1 MLNLLRI
8 YGRSFCQP
16 WNVQGWMHEGFK
28 KIKKG
33 QFQLCYANLALLN
46 QDCKYVLLL
55 VQVFAIVQM
64 WSQLRVTRRVCVK
77 GTVT

>member
-1 MLNLLRI
+1 MEDRFVNLGM
-8 YGRSFCQP
+8 YKA
-16 WNVQGWMHEGFK
+16 GFTKALK
-28 KIKKG
+28 KKLIKKG

-55 VQVFAIVQM
+55 VQVFAIDCSNVE
-64 WSQLRVTRRVCVK
+64 SVTRNASCVCVK

>member
-1 MLNLLRI
+1 MEDRFVNLGMYKAGCTKAL
-8 YGRSFCQP
+8 
-16 WNVQGWMHEGFK
+16 K

-64 WSQLRVTRRVCVK
+64 WSQLRVTRVCV
-77 GTVT
+77 